1 MAGIEDEQGRA
12 WRGGVGIDA
21 IALEDIRARVGEDRE
36 RQGKARVHRGVHLA
50 TMPAD
55 REQRGA
61 KRGQVRGGIA
71 ERGQARVVDRR
82 TEQQQS
88 ILQVITLVLVAVGV
102 SLTLAHALELPGKMR
117 LGKEDYVAVQ
127 SIYYPGFTIG
137 AFFGEFGAI
146 IAALVLLIA
155 TPSNTLAQMLTFMAL
170 IALLLMHALYWM
182 LTHAVNKFWVADQ
195 KLGKAGAAF
204 FNPSGERAGEDW
216 TRLRNRWEYS
226 HVARACCAMV
236 ALEIGRASC

>member
-1 MAGIEDEQGRA
+1 MLP
-12 WRGGVGIDA
+12 V
-21 IALEDIRARVGEDRE
+21 LHV
-36 RQGKARVHRGVHLA
+36 L
-50 TMPAD
+50 
-55 REQRGA
+55 
-61 KRGQVRGGIA
+61 
-71 ERGQARVVDRR
+71 
-82 TEQQQS
+82 
-88 ILQVITLVLVAVGV
+88 TLVLVAVGV
-102 SLTLAHALELPGKMR
+102 SLTLAHALEMPGKMR

-146 IAALVLLIA
+146 IITLVLLIF
-155 TPSNTLAQMLTFMAL
+155 TPAETFAHVLTFIAL
-170 IALLLMHALYWM
+170 MALLLMHALYWI

-204 FNPSGERAGEDW
+204 FNPSGERLGEDW

-236 ALEIGRASC
+236 AFVALAAAAAL

>member
-1 MAGIEDEQGRA
+1 M
-12 WRGGVGIDA
+12 VP
-21 IALEDIRARVGEDRE
+21 V
-36 RQGKARVHRGVHLA
+36 
-50 TMPAD
+50 
-55 REQRGA
+55 
-61 KRGQVRGGIA
+61 
-71 ERGQARVVDRR
+71 
-82 TEQQQS
+82 
-88 ILQVITLVLVAVGV
+88 LQVITLVLVAVGV
-102 SLTLAHALELPGKMR
+102 SLTLAHALELPCKMR
-117 LGKEDYVAVQ
+117 LRKEEYVAVQ

-155 TPSNTLAQMLTFMAL
+155 TPSETLAHLLTFIGL

-216 TRLRNRWEYS
+216 ARLRDRWEYS
-226 HVARACCAMV
+226 HVARACCAMIALV
-236 ALEIGRASC
+236 ALAAATAL

>member
-1 MAGIEDEQGRA
+1 M
-12 WRGGVGIDA
+12 V
-21 IALEDIRARVGEDRE
+21 
-36 RQGKARVHRGVHLA
+36 
-50 TMPAD
+50 P
-55 REQRGA
+55 
-61 KRGQVRGGIA
+61 
-71 ERGQARVVDRR
+71 
-82 TEQQQS
+82 

-155 TPSNTLAQMLTFMAL
+155 TPSDTPGRLLTFVAL

-182 LTHAVNKFWVADQ
+182 LTHTVNKYWVADQ

-204 FNPSGERAGEDW
+204 FNPSGERIGEDW
-216 TRLRNRWEYS
+216 TQLRNRWEYS

-236 ALEIGRASC
+236 ALVALAAATAL

>member
-1 MAGIEDEQGRA
+1 M
-12 WRGGVGIDA
+12 
-21 IALEDIRARVGEDRE
+21 L
-36 RQGKARVHRGVHLA
+36 
-50 TMPAD
+50 P
-55 REQRGA
+55 
-61 KRGQVRGGIA
+61 
-71 ERGQARVVDRR
+71 
-82 TEQQQS
+82 
-88 ILQVITLVLVAVGV
+88 ILQVTTLVLVAVGV

-117 LGKEDYVAVQ
+117 LRKEDYVAVQ

-146 IAALVLLIA
+146 IAAVVLLIVTPAA
-155 TPSNTLAQMLTFMAL
+155 TVAQLLTFIAL

-204 FNPSGERAGEDW
+204 FNPTGETIGADW

-226 HVARACCAMV
+226 HVARACCALVAFV
-236 ALEIGRASC
+236 ALAAATAL

>member
-1 MAGIEDEQGRA
+1 M
-12 WRGGVGIDA
+12 
-21 IALEDIRARVGEDRE
+21 L
-36 RQGKARVHRGVHLA
+36 
-50 TMPAD
+50 P
-55 REQRGA
+55 
-61 KRGQVRGGIA
+61 
-71 ERGQARVVDRR
+71 
-82 TEQQQS
+82 

-155 TPSNTLAQMLTFMAL
+155 TPSDAPGRLLTFVAL
-170 IALLLMHALYWM
+170 IALLFMHALYWM
-182 LTHAVNKFWVADQ
+182 LTHAVNKYWVADQ

-204 FNPSGERAGEDW
+204 FQSNGRTGRR
-216 TRLRNRWEYS
+216 RLD
-226 HVARACCAMV
+226 
-236 ALEIGRASC
+236 ALAQSL

>member
-1 MAGIEDEQGRA
+1 M
-12 WRGGVGIDA
+12 VP
-21 IALEDIRARVGEDRE
+21 V
-36 RQGKARVHRGVHLA
+36 
-50 TMPAD
+50 
-55 REQRGA
+55 
-61 KRGQVRGGIA
+61 
-71 ERGQARVVDRR
+71 
-82 TEQQQS
+82 
-88 ILQVITLVLVAVGV
+88 LQVITLVLVAVGV

-117 LGKEDYVAVQ
+117 LRKEEYVAVQ

-155 TPSNTLAQMLTFMAL
+155 TPSETLAHLLTFIGL

-216 TRLRNRWEYS
+216 ARLRDRWEYS
-226 HVARACCAMV
+226 HVARACCAMIALV
-236 ALEIGRASC
+236 ALAAATAL